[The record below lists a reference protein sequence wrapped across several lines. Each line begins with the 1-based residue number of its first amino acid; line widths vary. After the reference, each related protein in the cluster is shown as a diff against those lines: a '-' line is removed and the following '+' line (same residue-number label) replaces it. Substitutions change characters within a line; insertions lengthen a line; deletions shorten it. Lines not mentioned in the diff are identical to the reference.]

1 MTKEL
6 AGNCIKIRW
15 LQDGELVDS
24 GIYVLWTIPADGA
37 VNIPLSQ
44 SILVMFSQSVNTST
58 ITWSISPPIT
68 MIPTWDPTVTLA
80 TLTHP
85 SPLATCTN
93 YTAEVYGVIP
103 GPAANPWTFRTFCPT
118 GSSLVTLISPVGGED
133 WTGGSTHSIIW
144 NQSSPSGADIAWAL
158 DWLDYSTWVRIANGT
173 AGNGTQAYTWTV
185 PSVDRT
191 NAQVRVCAGPPTG
204 YSDCSTSGPFTI
216 DSTAPV
222 LVSHDPPD
230 GAIDVPV
237 TMFLTV
243 VFSEN
248 MNQAGTER
256 AFISN
261 PPAFVLSTTWP
272 DPRTIIL
279 QLEGLRTATRY
290 VWGFDCTATDSSNW
304 GNPLANC
311 TATHDFTTEGGAP
324 VSSIS
329 LLSPRGGESWTGGST
344 HDARF
349 MVNNAKPVTDVFTVD
364 ATFRYA
370 GGARVGSIGSIVLTV
385 PSGVALDGQIS
396 WVVPGVDALDVIVN
410 VTATNRTGVTFWDES
425 AAFEIDSTPPQ
436 VLSFSPSGL
445 QIPLDPP
452 VFVRFSEPMAI
463 PPPDVLPL
471 TISPSIGLAATW
483 AAARDSVSG
492 RTSGSQPCVTYTIR
506 LISSL
511 RDDSDPGNAL
521 AGPAPFSWTFTTT
534 CGPTVALLAPDGG
547 EDWTGGSTHAIQW
560 STADPDDSTLRI
572 SLSYSLDGGSDGFS
586 NVIAGPLVVAVGG
599 GSYPWALPRV
609 DSSSVLVRITA
620 TDSTGNA
627 ASDTSAAVFTIDS
640 TPPALLVSFPA
651 DGASGHKSTWDLW
664 FVWTEGVDRSSFA
677 TAFGL
682 SPDPGGLGLEWSV
695 SNLGGDVLLVT
706 HNPLKS
712 RTAYSATF
720 AITAKDDSDP
730 GNFLAA
736 AVVVGFTT
744 RPPPP
749 VNPPVALAVGHNQ
762 VEVGEPTTFD
772 GTGSSGVIRDYV
784 WRIADNHGAFVAVL
798 VGPLATY
805 TFQQQGRYSVTLF
818 VTDVNG
824 VVDDDTIEIA
834 VTSNPHSDALI
845 AAGAA
850 GAALAAAALVAGTE
864 GGKLAAFQFFLSP
877 LYARRKRDELLDH
890 ETRGMIRGYILVH
903 PGDSYSDIRSNLGLS
918 NGTLSYHLMV
928 LEREGIVRSHARGS
942 RKLFYPRDARL
953 PNDGGGMHEVQI
965 RMLHAIEEIPGL
977 AVTDLAGALGIT
989 SQLALYHLRALA
1001 KEGRIRFERRGFR
1014 LRCFAQMNGSE
1025 DTAPEESVPKD

>member
-1 MTKEL
+1 MSSLALGLSSSSATGGGPSPMSPPDGGREL
-6 AGNCIKIRW
+6 AASPP
-15 LQDGELVDS
+15 DEPTAA
-24 GIYVLWTIPADGA
+24 YVLWTIPADGA

-58 ITWSISPPIT
+58 ITWSMSPPIT

-237 TMFLTV
+237 TMFVTV
-243 VFSEN
+243 VSSEN
-248 MNQAGTER
+248 TNQAGTER
-256 AFISN
+256 AIISN

-272 DPRTIIL
+272 DPKTIIL

-349 MVNNAKPVTDVFTVD
+349 VVHSAEPVTDVCTVD

-445 QIPLDPP
+445 QITLDPP

-511 RDDSDPGNAL
+511 RDDSDPGNA
-521 AGPAPFSWTFTTT
+521 P
-534 CGPTVALLAPDGG
+534 
-547 EDWTGGSTHAIQW
+547 
-560 STADPDDSTLRI
+560 
-572 SLSYSLDGGSDGFS
+572 
-586 NVIAGPLVVAVGG
+586 
-599 GSYPWALPRV
+599 
-609 DSSSVLVRITA
+609 
-620 TDSTGNA
+620 
-627 ASDTSAAVFTIDS
+627 SDTSAAVFTIDS

-864 GGKLAAFQFFLSP
+864 GGKLAAFQFFLFP

-1014 LRCFAQMNGSE
+1014 LRRL
-1025 DTAPEESVPKD
+1025 